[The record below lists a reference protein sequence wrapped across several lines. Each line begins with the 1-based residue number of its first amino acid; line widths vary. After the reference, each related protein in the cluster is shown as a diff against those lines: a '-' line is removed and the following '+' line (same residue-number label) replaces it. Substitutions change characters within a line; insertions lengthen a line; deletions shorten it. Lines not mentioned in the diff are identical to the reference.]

1 MAHSSTTRHNVVVFV
16 GASSNRVV
24 TDYQSEQWLYHNVVT
39 VVGQCIHEW
48 SDTIQLGLTAIQL
61 GYYKPKY
68 KLLKNEHWSK
78 YFQASIITNILL
90 KEPLQVCSAWYYPLL
105 VSGQLTLN
113 QSSHECLHSLHDSF
127 ELKIQSLSAF
137 DILLQS
143 LIVWRGANTGGGCA
157 RRLTL
162 YYQRQIL
169 SQQLWLP
176 MLQQILCDWANASMV
191 CVLYLTAK
199 ESLNSWLQWGVH
211 TCMCILSTLHTSWC
225 TVLLNFWLAIFHLTA
240 DNDESHCNYWN
251 HLCIQLQCASRYEVR
266 YIKGSLVG

>member
-1 MAHSSTTRHNVVVFV
+1 MGWPTVPQQGTMLLSLLEPAQ
-16 GASSNRVV
+16 NRVV
-24 TDYQSEQWLYHNVVT
+24 TDYQSEQWLYYNVVT

-162 YYQRQIL
+162 YHQRQIL
-169 SQQLWLP
+169 LQQFWVP
-176 MLQQILCDWANASMV
+176 ILQQILCDWANASMV

-199 ESLNSWLQWGVH
+199 ESLNTMRSSYLHVH
-211 TCMCILSTLHTSWC
+211 IVHLAYFVMYSVTKFLTCNFP
-225 TVLLNFWLAIFHLTA
+225 LN
-240 DNDESHCNYWN
+240 C
-251 HLCIQLQCASRYEVR
+251 R
-266 YIKGSLVG
+266 